1 MRVRAE
7 LATELNQSR
16 LHVLRSR
23 LLAVLSIRRMKPGRN
38 VVPELG
44 RTDIATEV
52 VSLGQADAA
61 PIRSKESNDG
71 RKQSTSKEREGE
83 STVIQ
88 HTSEQGPTE
97 PATATGVT

>member
-7 LATELNQSR
+7 LATELNQSS

-23 LLAVLSIRRMKPGRN
+23 LLAVLSIRRMKLGRS

-61 PIRSKESNDG
+61 PIRSKRAMTAESRARARRERG
-71 RKQSTSKEREGE
+71 RIHSD
-83 STVIQ
+83 
-88 HTSEQGPTE
+88 TSEQGPTE
-97 PATATGVT
+97 PATGVT